1 MADVNA
7 ISDALETR
15 LATIHGLQVASE
27 WKDQPNPPAAI
38 VLPDSPFDEQT
49 TFAGRFTYRFRVL
62 VITSVA
68 ASTAKGVRALNPY
81 LNTSGATS
89 IRAAIDGD
97 TTLGGLAED
106 IALDGAVW
114 DQIGFIEW
122 NGATYWGAFLRNI
135 EVYVKD

>member
-1 MADVNA
+1 MADVNEIA
-7 ISDALETR
+7 DGIETR
-15 LATIHGLQVASE
+15 LATISGLQVASE

-49 TFAGRFTYRFRVL
+49 TFSGRFTYRFRVL
-62 VITSVA
+62 VITSTAPGVA
-68 ASTAKGVRALNPY
+68 KAVRALNPY

-89 IRAAIDGD
+89 IRAAIDAD
-97 TTLGGLAED
+97 TTLGGIAED

-114 DQIGFIEW
+114 DEVGFIEW
-122 NGATYWGAFLRNI
+122 NGVTYWGAFLRNI